1 MSDEKT
7 GYKRPPKAHRFNQ
20 GKSGNP
26 RGRPKARRNVNED
39 LAEMLNKPI
48 QIRENGK
55 LRWITQQQ
63 ALLLRLFE
71 QGMGGDVKCI
81 ANIMSILRQQPTW
94 TDQAD
99 LELITESD
107 RQIIEDFL
115 RRNAKSN
122 KEPNDDDLS
131 SI

>member
-7 GYKRPPKAHRFNQ
+7 GYKRPPKAHRFKQ
-20 GKSGNP
+20 GESGNP
-26 RGRPKARRNVNED
+26 RGRPKARRNVNDD

-48 QIRENGK
+48 QVRENGK

-71 QGMGGDVKCI
+71 QGMAGDVKSI
-81 ANIMSILRQQPTW
+81 ANIISILRQQPTW

-99 LELITESD
+99 LELITGSD
-107 RQIIEDFL
+107 RKIIEDFL
-115 RRNAKSN
+115 RRNAK
-122 KEPNDDDLS
+122 EPNDDDLS
-131 SI
+131 SS

>member
-1 MSDEKT
+1 
-7 GYKRPPKAHRFNQ
+7 
-20 GKSGNP
+20 
-26 RGRPKARRNVNED
+26 VNDD
-39 LAEMLNKPI
+39 LADMLNKPI

-63 ALLLRLFE
+63 ALLLRLFQ
-71 QGMGGDVKCI
+71 QGMDGDVKSI

-107 RQIIEDFL
+107 QQIIEGFL
-115 RRNAKSN
+115 RRNTESK
-122 KEPNDDDLS
+122 KEPQK
-131 SI
+131 

>member
-1 MSDEKT
+1 MSEEKT
-7 GYKRPPKAHRFNQ
+7 GYKRPPKAHRFKQ
-20 GKSGNP
+20 GESGNP
-26 RGRPKARRNVNED
+26 RGRPKARRTLDAD
-39 LAEMLNKPI
+39 LAEMLNK
-48 QIRENGK
+48 QIPVRENGK
-55 LRWITQQQ
+55 LRVITQQQ

-71 QGMGGDVKCI
+71 QGMAGDVKSI
-81 ANIMSILRQQPTW
+81 ANIISILRQQPTW

-107 RQIIEDFL
+107 QQIIEGFL